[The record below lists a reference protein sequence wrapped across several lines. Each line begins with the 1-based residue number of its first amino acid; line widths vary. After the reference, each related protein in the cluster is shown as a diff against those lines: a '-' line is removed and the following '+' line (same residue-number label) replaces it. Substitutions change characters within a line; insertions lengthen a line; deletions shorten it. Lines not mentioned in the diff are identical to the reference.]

1 MMEKILKEIEK
12 RKIEKYDIFYEKRI
26 ENEIKFEQNEP
37 QEFIERREEG
47 YGLRIIKDG
56 KRGFISFNLLENPE
70 EILERAIES
79 LIYGKEIEP
88 DFPSEKVE
96 NKLKIFYDLE
106 WEEKDRIEIGK
117 EMIDKISS
125 KYKDLRVNANFSKKY
140 IEKKI
145 LNSNGFEGEFKKSI
159 FSYYIYVFGLMRTG
173 IVFAPDME
181 ANLKPEFNFN
191 KILENILFLLEKC
204 EVEEKIKS
212 GRFPVIF
219 SPTSLGFFAQAIIQG
234 IDGKNFEKGITPLKD
249 KKGEK
254 ILSDKITILNDP
266 EREDLIGSVPF
277 DDEGV
282 KVEKF
287 KFIEKGILKD
297 FLVDL
302 ETSKR
307 INVKPRGNGFRTSF
321 ENLPI
326 RSFSNFII
334 ESGEKK
340 LEEIIKE
347 IPYGLIVYETIG
359 AGQSNTLAGEYSFN
373 ASVAFLISN
382 GEIKGRVKDVMISGN
397 IYEDFKKIMSIS
409 KETKKIY
416 DYELPYICISDIKID
431 KK

>member
-1 MMEKILKEIEK
+1 MEKILNEIEK

-26 ENEIKFEQNEP
+26 KNEVKFEQNEP
-37 QEFIERREEG
+37 QEFIERKEEG
-47 YGLRIIKDG
+47 YGLRIVKDG

-70 EILERAIES
+70 EIVEKAIES

-88 DFPSEKVE
+88 DFPSEKIE

-117 EMIDKISS
+117 EMINKISS
-125 KYKDLRVNANFSKKY
+125 KYKDLRVNANFSKEY

-145 LNSNGFEGEFKKSI
+145 LNSNGFEGEFKKNV
-159 FSYYIYVFGLMRTG
+159 FSYYIYAFGLMPTG
-173 IVFAPDME
+173 IVFASDTE
-181 ANLKPEFNFN
+181 ANFKPKFNFD
-191 KILENILFLLEKC
+191 KILENIFFLLEKC

-212 GRFPVIF
+212 GRYPVIF
-219 SPTSLGFFAQAIIQG
+219 SPTSLSFFTHAIIQG

-266 EREDLIGSVPF
+266 EREDLVGSAPF

-282 KVEKF
+282 KGEKF
-287 KFIEKGILKD
+287 KFIENGILKD

-307 INVKPRGNGFRTSF
+307 VNIKPRGNGFRNSF
-321 ENLPI
+321 ENLPT

-334 ESGEKK
+334 ENGEKN
-340 LEEIIKE
+340 LEKIIKE
-347 IPYGLIVYETIG
+347 ISYGLILYETIG

-373 ASVAFLISN
+373 AGLAFLIEN

-397 IYEDFKKIMSIS
+397 IYEDFKKIISIS

-416 DYELPYICISDIKID
+416 DYELPYICVSDVKID